1 MNNTHPQVVR
11 VMGRWRRHSPYF
23 WEQTQSVAMTMILP
37 PKPEMQR
44 WGLVPCNLEKVVLG
58 NKKKLFSLQW
68 VVKLKNLRKGGADLK
83 LAIGSS
89 GSRTTDKFQ
98 SYCRLL
104 HGFVIDQWWM
114 YTAQSTFPNSCIPHG
129 EDVWP
134 GPPPIPTFCVTYNA
148 QRRGQRWARGF
159 ALTAPANQGVV
170 SLWAEW

>member
-1 MNNTHPQVVR
+1 MNNTRHQVER

-44 WGLVPCNLEKVVLG
+44 WGLVPCNSKKVVLC

-83 LAIGSS
+83 IAIDSS
-89 GSRTTDKFQ
+89 GSRTTHKFQ

-114 YTAQSTFPNSCIPHG
+114 YTAQSTFPNSCSPHRKTG
-129 EDVWP
+129 TRPSSDSNFLCNLQHTEE
-134 GPPPIPTFCVTYNA
+134 GA
-148 QRRGQRWARGF
+148 QVNQR
-159 ALTAPANQGVV
+159 VV